1 MAGDITT
8 LLMWTKNHNHMMYGS
23 SDTGWDR
30 HNILSFLV
38 IHCPFTPQ
46 TISKIKILKKWQKK
60 NTWRYNHFTNVYQ
73 KWQSYDVWFLRHG
86 VQWTELFVIV
96 SHFFPFYPT
105 ESDKSYIINHEVYFS
120 LPKFTGKHLC
130 WRKSL
135 FKKVASLRHR
145 WCTGRLQLTCF
156 PMNFARYFKTS
167 ILYNIQLRFVIQNWC
182 SIRSRQN
189 HGKINA
195 NGCFWH

>member
-105 ESDKSYIINHEVYFS
+105 ESDKSYMINHEVYFS
-120 LPKFTGKHLC
+120 LPKFTGKHLR
-130 WRKSL
+130 WRVFLKKLLVWGTGDAQAGSSSRVSPWISQDILKHL
-135 FKKVASLRHR
+135 FCITYSYDLLYK
-145 WCTGRLQLTCF
+145 TGVL
-156 PMNFARYFKTS
+156 
-167 ILYNIQLRFVIQNWC
+167 
-182 SIRSRQN
+182 
-189 HGKINA
+189 
-195 NGCFWH
+195 

>member
-1 MAGDITT
+1 M
-8 LLMWTKNHNHMMYGS
+8 
-23 SDTGWDR
+23 
-30 HNILSFLV
+30 V
-38 IHCPFTPQ
+38 PQ
-46 TISKIKILKKWQKK
+46 TRGETDIIFCHFWSFIALSPHKQSAKSKFWKNGKKK